1 MKFKY
6 KEFYSYDLVFNSS
19 FSKMCYLLSDNNF
32 GCVLFYN
39 DLQIITLSLYIY
51 FSLIID
57 VATLVPEK
65 GHALQLQ
72 SFCFTDHI
80 YHSVM

>member
-1 MKFKY
+1 M
-6 KEFYSYDLVFNSS
+6 
-19 FSKMCYLLSDNNF
+19 
-32 GCVLFYN
+32 LFYN
-39 DLQIITLSLYIY
+39 DLQIITLSLYIC
-51 FSLIID
+51 FSLTID

-72 SFCFTDHI
+72 SFYFTGHI